1 MTNAVEVNDEV
12 RHNESHPP
20 YKVQEKKPYGVGN
33 QESNR
38 LAWQSSGAFLFT
50 LCTSAEKALSVS
62 RYVESERVCIH
73 ENCMGL
79 LQSWCHKGQ
88 SIF

>member
-1 MTNAVEVNDEV
+1 MTNTVEVNDEV
-12 RHNESHPP
+12 RHDESHPP

-38 LAWQSSGAFLFT
+38 LSWQSSGAFPFALRK
-50 LCTSAEKALSVS
+50 SAEKALSAS
-62 RYVESERVCIH
+62 QYARSERVRIH
-73 ENCMGL
+73 GNCVGS
-79 LQSWCHKGQ
+79 LQNWCHKGQ